1 MVTLMDTRPN
11 SDEARDIAYHFHGY
25 TNAAAHEDVGPMIM
39 ERGEGIHV
47 FDSYG
52 NRYIEG
58 MSGLWSAALGFNEK
72 RLVDV
77 AHQQMQKLPFYHTFT
92 HRTHGPAIDLAKK
105 LIEIAP
111 VPMSKVFYTNSGSEA
126 NDTIVKMVWYRSNA
140 LGKPEK
146 KKIISRQ
153 RGYHGVTVASASMTG
168 LPTNHTSFD
177 LPIAGILHT
186 TCPHFWREG
195 KDGET
200 EDAFASRCAQDLDDM
215 IQAEGPDT
223 VAAFI
228 AEPVMGAGGVVVP
241 PATYW
246 EKIQAVLAKYDI
258 LLIADEVIC
267 GFGRTGNMF
276 GSTTFGIKP
285 DIITM
290 SKQITSSYFPLSA
303 FMINDRVYEPI
314 AEETGRIGVLGHGY
328 TAGGHPVGAAVAL
341 ENIKIIEERDLIA
354 NAVERGGELRAALN
368 DMTTHPLVG
377 EARGSGLLA
386 ALELVAPK
394 EREEDLPPGKMGVH
408 MNKIMQ
414 RNGLISRNMG
424 DAMAFCPP
432 LIIERAQMTELLNI
446 VHKSMKELAIEIES

>member
-1 MVTLMDTRPN
+1 MDMRPN
-11 SDEARDIAYHFHGY
+11 SDEARDIAYHFHSY
-25 TNAAAHEDVGPMIM
+25 TNAESHAEIGPLII
-39 ERGEGIHV
+39 ESGEGV
-47 FDSYG
+47 YVTDTNG

-58 MSGLWSAALGFNEK
+58 MSGLWSVAVGFNEQ

-77 AHQQMQKLPFYHTFT
+77 ASQQMQKLPYYHNFS
-92 HRTHGPAIDLAKK
+92 HRSHGPAIDLAEK
-105 LIEIAP
+105 LIDIAP

-140 LGKPEK
+140 LGMPEK
-146 KKIISRQ
+146 KKIISRL

-168 LPTNHTSFD
+168 LPYNHKSFD
-177 LPIAGILHT
+177 LPLAGILHT
-186 TCPHFWREG
+186 TCPHYWREG
-195 KDGET
+195 ADGET
-200 EDAFASRCAQDLDDM
+200 EEAFATRCAQDLDDM

-267 GFGRTGNMF
+267 GFGRTGQMF

-285 DIITM
+285 DILTM
-290 SKQITSSYFPLSA
+290 SKQITSSYFPFSA
-303 FMINDRVYEPI
+303 FMINDRVYAPI
-314 AEETGRIGVLGHGY
+314 AEESGRIGVLGHGY
-328 TAGGHPVGAAVAL
+328 TGGGHPVGAAVAL

-354 NAVERGGELRAALN
+354 NAAERGAELQAGLADLA
-368 DMTTHPLVG
+368 THPMVG
-377 EARGSGLLA
+377 EARGVGLIG
-386 ALELVAPK
+386 ALELVAPDGAG
-394 EREEDLPPGKMGVH
+394 ELQPGRLGAQ
-408 MNKIMQ
+408 MNATML
-414 RNGLISRNMG
+414 RNGLISRNMM

-432 LIIERAQMTELLNI
+432 LIVAASEVRDILKITVKSLDELGA
-446 VHKSMKELAIEIES
+446 ELRQEN